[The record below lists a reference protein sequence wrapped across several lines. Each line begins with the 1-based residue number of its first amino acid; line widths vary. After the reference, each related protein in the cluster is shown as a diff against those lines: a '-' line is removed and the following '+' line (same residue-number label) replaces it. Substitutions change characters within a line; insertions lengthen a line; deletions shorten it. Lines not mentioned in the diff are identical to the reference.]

1 MCHPSPTALLQ
12 GFSCHWKHKGGSC
25 LDIRIAIIDDLKQ
38 DYTHL
43 ESLLRSWEKN
53 TYHKLVIK
61 HFSEPFNVLDANE
74 SRKFDFDLLFLDI
87 MMPSMNGLDLIK
99 ELQKNSPSILFILT
113 SSNKSYAET
122 GYSVYAFDFLSK
134 PVSAERLSSAMERV
148 TYRLSAY
155 KSDGL
160 VYSAGRQTSKIPYS
174 DVLFFQ
180 SNGNYADVYM
190 VTGGKTL
197 IRATLKSI
205 ANDCPD
211 YFVKANRNTLVN
223 MMHVSS
229 FDHEKLRFNR
239 SDLTVPITK
248 VAYDDVRKAFLRLN

>member
-1 MCHPSPTALLQ
+1 M
-12 GFSCHWKHKGGSC
+12 
-25 LDIRIAIIDDLKQ
+25 DIRIAIIDDSKQ
-38 DYTHL
+38 DCTQL
-43 ESLLRSWEKN
+43 ERLLRSWEEK

-61 HFSEPFNVLDANE
+61 YFFDPFAVLDANE
-74 SRKFDFDLLFLDI
+74 SGKFDFDLLFLDI

-99 ELQKNSPSILFILT
+99 ELQKNNPSILFILT

-134 PVSAERLSSAMERV
+134 PISPERLSSAMDRL

-160 VYSAGRQTSKIPYS
+160 VYHSYRQTGKIPYS
-174 DVLFFQ
+174 DVLFIQ
-180 SNGNYADVYM
+180 SNGNYAHVDM
-190 VTGGKTL
+190 VTGEETL

-205 ANDCPD
+205 SKDCPD

-223 MMHVSS
+223 MTHVSS
-229 FDHEKLRFNR
+229 FDHERLRFNR
-239 SDLTVPITK
+239 SEITVTITK
-248 VAYDDVRKAFLRLN
+248 VAYDDVQEAFLRLN

>member
-1 MCHPSPTALLQ
+1 M
-12 GFSCHWKHKGGSC
+12 
-25 LDIRIAIIDDLKQ
+25 DIRIAIIDDLKKDFEQ
-38 DYTHL
+38 L
-43 ESLLRSWEKN
+43 ETLLRSWEKS

-61 HFSEPFNVLDANE
+61 YFPDPFNVLDANE

-87 MMPSMNGLDLIK
+87 MMPTMNGLDLIK
-99 ELQKNSPSILFILT
+99 ELQKNNPSILFILT

-134 PVSAERLSSAMERV
+134 PVSPERLSSAMERV
-148 TYRLSAY
+148 TNRLSAY

-160 VYSAGRQTSKIPYS
+160 VYSADRQTSKIPYA

-180 SNGNYADVYM
+180 SNGNYADVHL
-190 VTGGKTL
+190 VGGGKTL

-205 ANDCPD
+205 AAECPD

-223 MMHVSS
+223 MTHVSS
-229 FDHEKLRFNR
+229 FDHERIHFSR
-239 SDLTVPITK
+239 SDKTVSITK
-248 VAYDDVRKAFLRLN
+248 IAYPDVQEAFLRLN

>member
-1 MCHPSPTALLQ
+1 M
-12 GFSCHWKHKGGSC
+12 
-25 LDIRIAIIDDLKQ
+25 DIRIAIIDDLKKDFEQ
-38 DYTHL
+38 L
-43 ESLLRSWEKN
+43 ETLLRSWEKS

-61 HFSEPFNVLDANE
+61 YFPDPFNVLDANE

-87 MMPSMNGLDLIK
+87 MMPTMNGLDLIK
-99 ELQKNSPSILFILT
+99 ELQKNNPSILFILT

-134 PVSAERLSSAMERV
+134 PVSPERLSSAMERV
-148 TYRLSAY
+148 TNRLSAY

-160 VYSAGRQTSKIPYS
+160 VYSADRQTSKIPYS

-180 SNGNYADVYM
+180 SNGNYADVHL
-190 VTGGKTL
+190 VNGGKTL

-205 ANDCPD
+205 AAECPD

-223 MMHVSS
+223 MTHVSS
-229 FDHEKLRFNR
+229 FDHERIHFSR
-239 SDLTVPITK
+239 SDKTVSITK
-248 VAYDDVRKAFLRLN
+248 IAYPDVQEAFLRLN